1 MRDIIMVVDDESD
14 IVNFITGFLED
25 EGFAVAAFSDGFA
38 ALDYARLQPPALAL
52 VDLLMPLMN
61 GRELIYRLRSELG
74 AHFPIIL
81 MSASTS
87 LASTR
92 NLPIQDFIGK
102 PFDLTDLLDRIEA
115 LIDTHIGV
123 ASRGRVPSRPA
134 LP

>member
-25 EGFAVAAFSDGFA
+25 EGYAVAAFSDGFA

-61 GRELIYRLRSELG
+61 GRELIYRLRTEVG
-74 AHFPIIL
+74 AHLPIIL

-87 LASTR
+87 LANAR
-92 NLPIQDFIGK
+92 NLPIQDYISK
-102 PFDLTDLLDRIEA
+102 PFDLAELLDRIEA
-115 LIDTHIGV
+115 HVGV
-123 ASRGRVPSRPA
+123 AARMRVPGRPA
-134 LP
+134 L